1 MLPNNYKL
9 LNRMETNKMN
19 EVITFKSVEEFENW
33 ITNEWAVLI
42 RSKYLKAMEAIM
54 AQPEMKGYNRYL
66 KKGANIPDKLSK
78 DFQITWN
85 CEKKNWNE
93 ELHDWVK
100 TPMTDGELIRWDNR
114 NEDEMYSSGFYFEEV
129 TNSTRYHMGEDKPI
143 ILNKGNLFLYN
154 LTIETP
160 TVRLE
165 LAEGSR
171 EFKMPMPSYISGVS
185 AFAFYNEEWFVNRDK
200 GTIFVGGVTTK
211 LVKDTANSIYKKYY
225 EKEAKVL
232 VDKIVEKIMNMD
244 EVAMMIDK
252 CGEIMQEHGCYS
264 DFIDERTYGVSHLL
278 NALKSEIGDKAHEI
292 YMNTDGSCHHN
303 DKKYRFL
310 RA

>member
-1 MLPNNYKL
+1 
-9 LNRMETNKMN
+9 METKKMN

-54 AQPEMKGYNRYL
+54 AQPEMKSYNRYL

-78 DFQITWN
+78 DFVIVWN
-85 CEKKNWNE
+85 SYKKVRGENETPMGE
-93 ELHDWVK
+93 ELV
-100 TPMTDGELIRWDNR
+100 RWDDL
-114 NEDEMYSSGFYFEEV
+114 DEYKYSPYFNVAGCSFWHLQSEY
-129 TNSTRYHMGEDKPI
+129 TRWGETRI
-143 ILNKGNLFLYN
+143 SNKGNLFLYN

-185 AFAFYNEEWFVNRDK
+185 AFSFYNEERFINTN

-211 LVKDTANSIYKKYY
+211 LVKDTANSIYKKYH

-252 CGEIMQEHGCYS
+252 CGEIIQEHGWYS
-264 DFIDERTYGVSHLL
+264 DFIDEKTYGVSHLL
-278 NALKSEIGDKAHEI
+278 NALKSEISNTAHEI